1 MNFPRFFKTDKGE
14 VINLLMIVHMYK
26 NYDGVHVVEML
37 GNNKCEVSAEDFER
51 IIRSIDRIYKF
62 YKVN

>member
-1 MNFPRFFKTDKGE
+1 MTSLPRFFKTDKGE

-26 NYDGVHVVEML
+26 NYDGIYVVEMV
-37 GNNKCEVSAEDFER
+37 GNYECEVSAKDFEQ
-51 IIRSIDRIYKF
+51 IIKF